1 MSSETID
8 LVTCMPQ
15 GQHSLSLPVYDVN
28 RFTVSLQQLSSD
40 MSELSQVP
48 MIEGHTC
55 CGLAC

>member
-1 MSSETID
+1 MHETCMSSETID
-8 LVTCMPQ
+8 LDNWVW
-15 GQHSLSLPVYDVN
+15 VYDVN
-28 RFTVSLQQLSSD
+28 RFTVSLQQLSAD